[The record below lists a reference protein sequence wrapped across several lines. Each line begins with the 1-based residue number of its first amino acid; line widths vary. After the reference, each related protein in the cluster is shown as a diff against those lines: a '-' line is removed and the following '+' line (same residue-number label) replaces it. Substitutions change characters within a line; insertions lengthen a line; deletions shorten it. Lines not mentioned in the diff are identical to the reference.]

1 MTGRKN
7 KSMIWVTMI
16 YTGIIFGHSATPAV
30 YSSQESG
37 FVTEILNKIL
47 SGIGITAIAFSDGVV
62 RKLAH
67 FTEYTGLGIL
77 MTLSL
82 LRYPL
87 FQGKKRWLLIPV
99 GFVIACIDEGIQYFT
114 PGRDCNIKDVCL
126 DTCGVAFG
134 VAVSWLC
141 GYLKSRGIHGSTS
154 QGNRQGD

>member
-1 MTGRKN
+1 
-7 KSMIWVTMI
+7 MIWITLI
-16 YTGIIFGHSATPAV
+16 YIGMIFGHSATPAV

-37 FVTEILNKIL
+37 FVTGILNKML
-47 SGIGITAIAFSDGVV
+47 RGVGITAVTFPENIV

-67 FTEYTGLGIL
+67 FTEYTGLGVL
-77 MTLSL
+77 LTLNL
-82 LRYPL
+82 LRYPY
-87 FQGKKRWLLIPV
+87 FQGKKRWLLILL

-141 GYLKSRGIHGSTS
+141 SYLKRRRKGLSKSDRII
-154 QGNRQGD
+154 RR